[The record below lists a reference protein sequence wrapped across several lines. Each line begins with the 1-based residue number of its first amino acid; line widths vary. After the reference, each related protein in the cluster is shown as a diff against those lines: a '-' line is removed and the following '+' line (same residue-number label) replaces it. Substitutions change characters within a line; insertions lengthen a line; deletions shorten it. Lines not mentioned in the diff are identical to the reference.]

1 VPTDAF
7 ALLAQYNACQNNM
20 SHVDFRDL

>member
-1 VPTDAF
+1 VPHDAF
-7 ALLAQYNACQNNM
+7 TLLAQYNACQNNM